1 MAEEKK
7 SEQFITKEQRAVA
20 DDMVSFINASPSPFH
35 AVDACIAML
44 KKAGFKPL
52 DETDT
57 STIWTELSPGSYYF
71 TRNQSTVVAFVKPK
85 KFKAGN
91 GFTIIGAH
99 TDSPCFRTKPISK
112 KTKEGYLMVGV
123 EKYGGGLW
131 HTWFDRDLSVAGRVM
146 VSTKDGAESRLV
158 RLTDPIL
165 RISNLAIHL
174 DRDIRTRGFKPDV
187 EEHTVPVFATQA
199 AAELN
204 ASRCADTASP
214 LDGEHHPL
222 LIRLLAE
229 ELQVEADAIMDFELC
244 LYDTQ
249 PSRIGGAF
257 NEFVYSARLDNLAG
271 TYTTLRAL
279 IDSRDASMDSESNI
293 RMVCSFDNEEVG
305 SSSNRGAASNLM
317 LTTMQRLHGAKLFE
331 AAVQRSILISCDMA
345 HAVHPNFSAKHE
357 AQHKPAMQRGLV
369 IKYNCN
375 QRYATTMV
383 STYHLMQVAKQ
394 SGLPLQKF
402 VVKNSMPCGSTIG
415 PILASRCGIRT
426 VDVGCP
432 QLSMH
437 SIREV
442 CGVKDIATSTEL
454 FTLFFKQFVA
464 LDASLKVD

>member
-1 MAEEKK
+1 M
-7 SEQFITKEQRAVA
+7 
-20 DDMVSFINASPSPFH
+20 
-35 AVDACIAML
+35 
-44 KKAGFKPL
+44 G
-52 DETDT
+52 
-57 STIWTELSPGSYYF
+57 
-71 TRNQSTVVAFVKPK
+71 KPK

-91 GFTIIGAH
+91 GFTIMGAH

-112 KTKEGYLMVGV
+112 KTKEGYLMLGV

-146 VSTKDGAESRLV
+146 LSTKDGAESRLV

-174 DRDIRTRGFKPDV
+174 DREIRTRGFKPDV
-187 EEHTVPVFATQA
+187 EEHTHAMFATQA
-199 AAELN
+199 GAQLSDA
-204 ASRCADTASP
+204 RCADTASP
-214 LDGEHHPL
+214 LNGEHHPL

-229 ELQVEADAIMDFELC
+229 QLSVEAERIIDFELC

-249 PSRIGGAF
+249 SSRIGGAL
-257 NEFVYSARLDNLAG
+257 NEFVFAARLDNLAG

-279 IDSRDASMDSESNI
+279 IESCDSSLETESNI

-305 SSSNRGAASNLM
+305 SASNRGAASNLM
-317 LTTMQRLHGAKLFE
+317 LSTMRRLHGAKLFE

-345 HAVHPNFSAKHE
+345 HAVHPNWSGKHE

-369 IKYNCN
+369 IKYNSN

-383 STYHLMQVAKQ
+383 STYHLMAISKQ
-394 SGLPLQKF
+394 SGLPLQRF

-426 VDVGCP
+426 IDVGCP

-437 SIREV
+437 SIREQ